1 MIINFG
7 SLNIDHVYRVAHMP
21 APGETLAVKSYK
33 RFLGGKG
40 ANQSIAI
47 AKSGGDV
54 RHVGAIGK
62 DDRWSSDALRRAG
75 VSPDHL
81 AEVDAPTGH
90 AVIMVN
96 DDGENQILTHGGA
109 NQHLTHEQVVHELN
123 EGGGEGNW
131 VLLQN
136 ETNLAFDIVREARDR
151 GFKIAYSAAPFVASD
166 ALPVLE
172 FVDLVAVNQIEAQ
185 ALAQAGGREAVE
197 QGRLAMLVT
206 KGRDGAVYHSSGR
219 VHAQSA
225 FDVRPVDTTGAGDT
239 FLGAFLARF
248 TMDGDVKG
256 ALRYAAAASAI
267 QITRPGAAEA
277 IPDQQE
283 VLAFL

>member
-7 SLNIDHVYRVAHMP
+7 SLNIDHVYRVSHTP

-47 AKSGGDV
+47 AKSGGEV
-54 RHVGAIGK
+54 RHVGAVGK
-62 DDRWSSDALRRAG
+62 NEQWAFDELRRAG
-75 VSPDHL
+75 VAPDHL

-96 DDGENQILTHGGA
+96 DDGENRILTHGGA
-109 NQHLTHEQVVHELN
+109 NLHLSHEQVIRELN
-123 EGGGEGNW
+123 EGGGAGNW

-136 ETNLAFDIVREARDR
+136 ETNLAFDIVREAKER

-166 ALPVLE
+166 ALPILE
-172 FVDLVAVNQIEAQ
+172 FVDLVAVNQIEAR
-185 ALAQAGGREAVE
+185 ALAQAGGRDAVE
-197 QGRLAMLVT
+197 QGQLAMLVT
-206 KGRDGAVYHSSGR
+206 KGRDGAIYHSSGR
-219 VHAQSA
+219 VHAQPA

-248 TMDGDVKG
+248 TMAGDVKA

-267 QITRPGAAEA
+267 QITRHGAAES
-277 IPDQQE
+277 IPDEQE

>member
-7 SLNIDHVYRVAHMP
+7 SLNIDHVYRVSHTP

-47 AKSGGDV
+47 AKSGGEV
-54 RHVGAIGK
+54 RHVGAVGK
-62 DDRWSSDALRRAG
+62 DDQWAFDALRRAG
-75 VSPDHL
+75 VAPDHL

-90 AVIMVN
+90 AVILVN
-96 DDGENQILTHGGA
+96 DDGENRILTHGGA
-109 NQHLTHEQVVHELN
+109 NLHLTHEQVVRELN

-136 ETNLAFDIVREARDR
+136 ETNLAFDIVREAKER

-166 ALPVLE
+166 ALPILE

-185 ALAQAGGREAVE
+185 ALAQAGGRDAVE

-206 KGRDGAVYHSSGR
+206 KGRDGAIYHSSGR
-219 VHAQSA
+219 VHAQPA

-248 TMDGDVKG
+248 TKAGDVKA

-267 QITRPGAAEA
+267 QITRPGAAES
-277 IPDQQE
+277 IPDEQE